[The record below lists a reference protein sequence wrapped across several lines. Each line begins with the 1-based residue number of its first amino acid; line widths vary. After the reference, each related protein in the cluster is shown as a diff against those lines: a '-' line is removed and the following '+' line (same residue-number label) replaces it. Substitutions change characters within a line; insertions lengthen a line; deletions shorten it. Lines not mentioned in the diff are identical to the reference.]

1 MKKKILSMLLSGV
14 ILSTMLMGC
23 GTGQG
28 EKESEATES
37 IEAESATEDETVAET
52 EENSGSTETTELES
66 GKVELTIWAEE
77 ENFEVLQQMIDS
89 FKNEYAAQA
98 DFEITLDAQSEA
110 DTKDMLLGDIH
121 NGADIFSFADDQML
135 SMVAGGALSPV
146 ANAETVKSANL
157 EESVAAATY
166 NDVLYA
172 YPYTADNGYFLYYDK
187 NYFTEQDVQTLD
199 GILAAAQNSGKQFYM
214 EFDSGWYLYSFFGG
228 TGLEVGLNEDGV
240 TNHCNWNSTDG
251 AIKGA
256 DVAQS
261 LIDMTSNPAFCYKEY
276 ESFVDGIQ
284 SGNVVAGI
292 SGVWNAVAVQETWG
306 ADYGA
311 CKLPTYT
318 CAGQQVQM
326 ASFTGYKMM
335 GVNAYSEHVEWA
347 HKLAEW
353 ITNEENQTLR
363 FEKRSQGP
371 SNINAASSDVV
382 NQVPAIKA
390 VIEQSQYGTLQRIGN
405 SYWNACT
412 SFAENILAGNP
423 QGKTTQEMMDIL
435 VEGITASTVQ

>member
-1 MKKKILSMLLSGV
+1 MKRKLLVMLLTGA
-14 ILSTMLMGC
+14 ILSTVLTGC
-23 GTGQG
+23 GTGQ
-28 EKESEATES
+28 
-37 IEAESATEDETVAET
+37 SA
-52 EENSGSTETTELES
+52 EENKAAQTQSSTSDENAVELEESGDGAQAAELES

-77 ENFEVLQQMIDS
+77 DNFEMLQQMIDS
-89 FKNEYAAQA
+89 FKEQYAGQA
-98 DFEITLDAQSEA
+98 DFDISLVAQQESN
-110 DTKDMLLGDIH
+110 TKDMLLGDIH
-121 NGADIFSFADDQML
+121 NGADVFSFADDQML

-146 ANAETVKSANL
+146 ENAESVKTANL

-187 NYFTEQDVQTLD
+187 NYLTEQDVQTLD
-199 GILAAAQNSGKQFYM
+199 GILTAAQNSGKQFYM

-240 TNHCNWNSTDG
+240 TNYCNWNATDG

-261 LIDMTSNPAFCYKEY
+261 LMDITASPAFCYKEY

-335 GVNAYSEHVEWA
+335 GVNAYSKHVGWA

-363 FEKRSQGP
+363 FEMKNQGP

-382 NQVPAIKA
+382 RQVPAIKA
-390 VIEQSQYGTLQRIGN
+390 VIEQSEYGTLQRIGN
-405 SYWNACT
+405 PYWEPCV
-412 SFAENILAGNP
+412 SFGENILAGNP
-423 QGKTTQEMMDIL
+423 EGKTPQELMDIL